1 MQPGTVEPAG
11 PEVESAAGPALELV
25 GTLVIGALPGTSE
38 VVLTAGTSQ
47 VELTVGTSGVV

>member
-1 MQPGTVEPAG
+1 VQPGTVEPAG
-11 PEVESAAGPALELV
+11 PEVESAAGPASELA
-25 GTLVIGALPGTSE
+25 GTLVIGALPGTSV